1 VLIKKTALAIF
12 CMASMA
18 SCYAATATS
27 DNSIDYGIVPYSA
40 PVGSISAP
48 YTLTVSCT
56 AGQTLKIE
64 PNAGSNGFLILSLTR
79 EGVAN
84 GSASQYFLNSGTVM
98 KSSAP
103 ASLIN
108 TTCTGSAQI
117 FNLTAVLSG
126 STTPGSLAAFN
137 KAGIMSFSGRFMK
150 VTVGGVSTLTPSQ
163 TINGEIKGLCAA
175 NVGDFPLG
183 IIPSPTS
190 ATSYTIKTVLTSRC
204 DSGLSGTAAID
215 SDGTTW
221 TLGGG
226 LCTDVFS
233 PPRPDNPAKA
243 CFTIKQFGATNPV
256 NIGVTNNLY
265 PFVGTGDWVSYELA
279 ATVTIPANTSGEV
292 NKVLNIKLRY

>member
-1 VLIKKTALAIF
+1 MSFKKTALAIF

-18 SCYAATATS
+18 SCFAGTAAS
-27 DNSIDYGIVPYSA
+27 DNSIDYGVVPYSA
-40 PVGSISAP
+40 PVGSITAP
-48 YTLTVSCT
+48 YTLTVSCN

-64 PNAGSNGFLILSLTR
+64 PNAGSNGFLTLSLTR
-79 EGVAN
+79 DGVAN

-137 KAGIMSFSGRFMK
+137 KAGIMGFSGRFMK
-150 VTVGGVSTLTPSQ
+150 VTVGGVITMTPSQ
-163 TINGEIKGLCAA
+163 TINGEIKGQCSATA
-175 NVGDFPLG
+175 GDFPLG
-183 IIPSPTS
+183 LIPAPLS
-190 ATSYTIKTVLTSRC
+190 ATPYTIKTYLTSKC
-204 DSGLSGTAAID
+204 DSGLSGTVAID
-215 SDGTTW
+215 SDGTAW

-233 PPRPDNPAKA
+233 PPRPNNPAKA
-243 CFTIKQFGATNPV
+243 CFTIKQVGAINPV

-265 PFVGTGDWVSYELA
+265 PFIGTGDWVNYELA

-292 NKVLNIKLRY
+292 YRDLNIKFRY